1 MHAAMMQFEEEERQK
16 SLPVPKKKVLP

>member
-16 SLPVPKKKVLP
+16 SLPVPKKKL